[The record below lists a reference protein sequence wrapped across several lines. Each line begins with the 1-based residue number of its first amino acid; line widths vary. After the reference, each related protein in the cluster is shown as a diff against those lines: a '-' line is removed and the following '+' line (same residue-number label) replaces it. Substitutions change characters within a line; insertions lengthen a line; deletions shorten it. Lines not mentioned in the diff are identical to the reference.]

1 MIAFIQGELCDA
13 GQDTI
18 VVACH
23 GIGYEIQIPVSV
35 AQVLPDPGNVV
46 KIYTYTY
53 VREDALG
60 LFGFLTQDDLK
71 IFKLLITVNGV
82 GPKAALAI
90 LSAMTADE
98 LRFAIL
104 AEDAKA
110 IAKAPG
116 IGPKTAK
123 RMIIELK
130 DKLNLESMIEGHGD
144 AEMSLSDPGDA
155 AANVRDEVIMA
166 LTALGYGNTE
176 AVRAVRAVSGADEM
190 DSETLLKQALKKIMI
205 PQNNCSVQSKHK
217 TTVQSIKA
225 VQLCLFMIR

>member
-1 MIAFIQGELCDA
+1 MIAFIQGELCEV

-18 VVACH
+18 IVACQ
-23 GIGYEIQIPVSV
+23 GIGYEIQVPVSV
-35 AQVLPDPGNVV
+35 AQSLPDPGSRV

-60 LFGFLTQDDLK
+60 LFGFLTRDDLTV
-71 IFKLLITVNGV
+71 FKLLITVNGV

-90 LSAMTADE
+90 LSSMTADE

-110 IAKAPG
+110 ISKAPG

-130 DKLNLESMIEGHGD
+130 DKLVKMIHISVESPDAIQPIGVIHSGPSGEAIE
-144 AEMSLSDPGDA
+144 
-155 AANVRDEVIMA
+155 A
-166 LTALGYGNTE
+166 LVSLGYAQKEVE
-176 AVRAVRAVSGADEM
+176 ALVESLNDGTKDVS
-190 DSETLLKQALKKIMI
+190 AL
-205 PQNNCSVQSKHK
+205 
-217 TTVQSIKA
+217 IKA
-225 VQLCLFMIR
+225 CLVELGKGR

>member
-1 MIAFIQGELCDA
+1 VIAFIQGELCDA

-60 LFGFLTQDDLK
+60 LFGFLTKDDLK

-205 PQNNCSVQSKHK
+205 
-217 TTVQSIKA
+217 
-225 VQLCLFMIR
+225 F

>member
-1 MIAFIQGELCDA
+1 MIAFVQGELCEA

-23 GIGYEIQIPVSV
+23 GIGYEIQVPVSV
-35 AQVLPDPGNVV
+35 AQALPDPGNMV

-60 LFGFLTQDDLK
+60 LFGFLTKDDLTV
-71 IFKLLITVNGV
+71 FKLLITVNGI

-110 IAKAPG
+110 ISKAPG

-130 DKLNLESMIEGHGD
+130 DKLNLEDMIVNHSETDGGTSGCS
-144 AEMSLSDPGDA
+144 EA
-155 AANVRDEVIMA
+155 AASVRDEVIMA

-190 DSETLLKQALKKIMI
+190 DSETLLKQALKKIM
-205 PQNNCSVQSKHK
+205 V
-217 TTVQSIKA
+217 
-225 VQLCLFMIR
+225 F

>member
-35 AQVLPDPGNVV
+35 AQALPDPGNVV

-60 LFGFLTQDDLK
+60 LFGFLTKDDLK

-130 DKLNLESMIEGHGD
+130 DKLNRASMIEGHGD

-205 PQNNCSVQSKHK
+205 
-217 TTVQSIKA
+217 
-225 VQLCLFMIR
+225 F

>member
-60 LFGFLTQDDLK
+60 LFGFLTKDDLK

-98 LRFAIL
+98 LRFALL

-110 IAKAPG
+110 IAQAPG

-205 PQNNCSVQSKHK
+205 
-217 TTVQSIKA
+217 
-225 VQLCLFMIR
+225 F